1 MQLPVMPMSQSASP
15 LEKEY
20 QFYLRAKAE
29 LLKQHSGKFALIKEE
44 RLVGTFDTDQDA
56 YKAGLEKFGNV
67 PFLIIRIQE
76 GDERTWIPVLSMGLL
91 NAGL

>member
-1 MQLPVMPMSQSASP
+1 MPQSIP
-15 LEKEY
+15 LYNEY
-20 QFYLRAKAE
+20 QFYLKVKAD
-29 LLKQHSGKFALIKEE
+29 LLKQNRGKFALIKEE
-44 RLVGTFDTDQDA
+44 TLVGTFDTDQDA

-91 NAGL
+91 NASL